1 MFTNYF
7 LFIIREHSCNSWLIF
22 IMQNSLFDEQTS
34 ISSETVDEINQELLE
49 KGKALFPD
57 KFFIFGT
64 GKIDSQV
71 VVISESPGLPDADSE
86 KPFMGPVGQLLEKI
100 LLAVGL
106 KREEVY
112 LTNIVKFIS
121 TGDEITPEILK
132 FFTPFLHRELLAVKP
147 KIIVSLGNTPTKAL
161 LNTKKSITQMR
172 GEFCDYNGIKLMPT
186 FNPAYLL
193 RDPSK
198 KREVWED
205 MKKVRDYLCKD

>member
-1 MFTNYF
+1 
-7 LFIIREHSCNSWLIF
+7 
-22 IMQNSLFDEQTS
+22 MQNSLFEENLTES
-34 ISSETVDEINQELLE
+34 GETVEEINQELLE

-64 GKIDSQV
+64 GKVDGQV
-71 VVISESPGLPDADSE
+71 VVIGESPGLPDADSE

-112 LTNIVKFIS
+112 LTNVVKFIS
-121 TGDEITPEILK
+121 AGDEISPEILK
-132 FFTPFLHRELLAVKP
+132 FFTPFLHREMSAINP
-147 KIIVSLGNTPTKAL
+147 KVIVSLGNTPTKAL
-161 LNTKKSITQMR
+161 LNTKKAISQMR
-172 GEFCDYNGIKLMPT
+172 GEFYDYNGIKLMPT

-205 MKKVRDYLCKD
+205 MKKVRDLLGQSD

>member
-1 MFTNYF
+1 
-7 LFIIREHSCNSWLIF
+7 
-22 IMQNSLFDEQTS
+22 MQNSLFDEQIST
-34 ISSETVDEINQELLE
+34 SSETVDEINQELLE

-64 GKIDSQV
+64 GRSDAKV
-71 VVISESPGLPDADSE
+71 VVIGESPGLPDADSE

-100 LLAVGL
+100 LLAIGL

-121 TGDEITPEILK
+121 SGDEITPEILK
-132 FFTPFLHRELLAVKP
+132 FFTPFLHRELLAIKP

-172 GEFCDYNGIKLMPT
+172 GEFYDYNGIKLLPT

-205 MKKVRDYLCKD
+205 MKKVRDFLNKD